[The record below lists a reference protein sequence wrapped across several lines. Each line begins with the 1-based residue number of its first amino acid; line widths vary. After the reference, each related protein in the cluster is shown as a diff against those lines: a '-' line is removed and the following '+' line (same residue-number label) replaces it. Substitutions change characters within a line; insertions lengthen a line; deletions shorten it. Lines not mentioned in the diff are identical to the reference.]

1 MTIRRVAPVGAFLS
15 LLLSA
20 CSSVREPVALDPR
33 AGRPN
38 VVVIY
43 TDDQGWADIGTQGA
57 LGFETPYL
65 DRLAAQGTRF
75 TDFYVAQPVCS
86 ASRMALLT
94 GCYPNRL
101 GMHGAIGPRN
111 THGIH
116 ADETTLA
123 ELCKSRGYA
132 TAMFGKWHLG
142 YQPQFLPANHGF
154 DESYGIP
161 YSNDMWPWHPA
172 YAHFSDPVK
181 KRKEGYPDLFTFEGV
196 EVKDAEVTGEDQMRF
211 TTDFGD
217 RAAAFVHAHKD
228 QPFFLYLAHPMPHV
242 PLFTS
247 EASGG
252 RSEQGAYGD
261 VIEEIDDSVG
271 KVLGALEEA
280 GVADDTLVI
289 FASDN
294 GPWLNYGDHAGSV
307 GPLREGKGTTFDGGV
322 RVPCIV
328 RFPGRVPAG
337 RVSDTPWMTIDV
349 FPTVARLIGADLPAL
364 KIDGQDAWPLWAGG
378 GESPQEAYFFYY
390 HTNHLEAVR
399 SGPWKMHFPHGYR
412 SMVGKVPGS
421 GGTPGDYDWD
431 TRTDLVLFNLDEDVS
446 EARNLAAEHP
456 EVVARMHEL
465 GATMRKQLGDKLTG
479 VVGAETREP
488 GRVAEE

>member
-1 MTIRRVAPVGAFLS
+1 MRTRCLRPLGVLLS
-15 LLLSA
+15 LASA
-20 CSSVREPVALDPR
+20 TCSSVPDGAPTRSR
-33 AGRPN
+33 ADRPN

-57 LGFETPYL
+57 VGFETPHL
-65 DRLAAQGTRF
+65 DRLAGQGTRF

-86 ASRMALLT
+86 ASRMALMT

-116 ADETTLA
+116 DDETTLA

-142 YQPQFLPANHGF
+142 FQTQFLPANHGF

-181 KRKEGYPDLFTFEGV
+181 QRKEGYPDLVTFEGT
-196 EVKDAEVTGEDQMRF
+196 EVKDTMVTGEDQMRF

-217 RAAAFVHAHKD
+217 RAVAFVHAHKD
-228 QPFFLYLAHPMPHV
+228 EPFFLYLAHPMPHV

-247 EASGG
+247 AASNG

-271 KVLGALEEA
+271 KVLAALEA
-280 GVADDTLVI
+280 VGVADNTLVI
-289 FASDN
+289 YASDN

-307 GPLREGKGTTFDGGV
+307 GPLREGKGTTFEGGV

-328 RFPGRVPAG
+328 RFPGRIPAG

-349 FPTVARLIGADLPAL
+349 FPTVAELIGAELPTL
-364 KIDGQDAWPLWAGG
+364 KIDGKDAWTLWTGG
-378 GESPQEAYFFYY
+378 SDSPQEAYYFYY

-399 SGPWKMHFPHGYR
+399 SGPWKLHFPHGYR
-412 SMVGKVPGS
+412 SMVAQTPGS
-421 GGTPGDYDWD
+421 GGAPGSYDWD
-431 TRTDLVLFNLDEDVS
+431 AKTDLVLFNLEEDLA
-446 EARNLAAEHP
+446 EARDVAALHP
-456 EVVARMHEL
+456 DVVARLCEL
-465 GATMRKQLGDKLTG
+465 GDGMRHQLGDKLTE
-479 VVGAETREP
+479 VVGSENREP
-488 GRVAEE
+488 GRVAHE